1 MQLKTESQLTGSSFE
16 RFLYRA
22 RSTEP
27 RVGQTQRP
35 RNAPLYGDPTF
46 WRLHVPSSQRPVAMK
61 QSHSTAHPPPN
72 REASESK
79 GRPQPTLGTEEPD
92 LECQE
97 QGQSRSRP
105 SQAEG
110 AAGGGRLSGAGE
122 GPPWPLQCP
131 QQQ

>member
-1 MQLKTESQLTGSSFE
+1 M
-16 RFLYRA
+16 
-22 RSTEP
+22 
-27 RVGQTQRP
+27 
-35 RNAPLYGDPTF
+35 F

-92 LECQE
+92 LERQE

-110 AAGGGRLSGAGE
+110 AAGGGRLSVAGE